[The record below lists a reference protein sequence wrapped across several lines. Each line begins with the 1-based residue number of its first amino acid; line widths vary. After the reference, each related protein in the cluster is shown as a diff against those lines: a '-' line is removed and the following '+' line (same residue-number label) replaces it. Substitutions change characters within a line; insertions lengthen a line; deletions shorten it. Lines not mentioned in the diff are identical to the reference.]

1 MPSRSTILRRALV
14 VCLPL
19 AGAACVLVSI
29 SSGTRVRAIDPRF
42 PYDVKSPV
50 KAHLKDGS
58 TIVYEDG
65 IHVQGNTLTARGN
78 GQRVGALNEYLPLAP
93 IPFDSI
99 VGLETFD
106 REINAPASVLV
117 SAVTMTASFAVDV
130 AAAVLIF
137 GSCPT
142 IYADSAGKPALEA
155 EIFARRISPLL
166 EARDIDLLKT
176 RGDSAGVIT
185 LDVRN
190 EALETHYINHLE
202 LLEVRHDP
210 RTQVIP
216 DEHGRPLVVSD
227 FSAPASARD
236 RAGRDVRAT
245 LARADRDVFTTD
257 SVTLARATGE
267 DPGDYIELAFPRPR
281 GDSAVIGLE
290 LRSSLLNTV
299 LLYDLIL
306 GAPGARSIDWLQ
318 RDMHR
323 IVPMIQ
329 FGQWY
334 RKNFGLR
341 VAVREGHGWREI
353 ERHPTY
359 GPVAWRRAA
368 TVVPVLEEDSLRVRL
383 SFTADEWRIDWVG
396 VAADFMRPRP
406 RLIGVTRVRSDNDS
420 LATVAKRNLRAADD
434 RYVRTQPGDR
444 FWASFDV
451 GPAPKDS
458 ARTFLL
464 ASQGYYIEWIRG
476 KWLQSDS
483 GNVAPFVPSS
493 ASLEKALRL
502 WASQRNSA
510 DQKFYSTRI
519 PVRKS

>member
-1 MPSRSTILRRALV
+1 MFRRTLV
-14 VCLPL
+14 ACLPL

-29 SSGTRVRAIDPRF
+29 SRGTQVRALDPRQ

-65 IHVQGNTLTARGN
+65 IHVQGNTLMARGN
-78 GQRVGALNEYLPLAP
+78 GRRVGALNEYLPLEP
-93 IPFDSI
+93 IPFDSV
-99 VGLETFD
+99 VGLETFERD
-106 REINAPASVLV
+106 VNRPASALV
-117 SAVTMTASFAVDV
+117 SAVTMTASFVADV
-130 AAAVLIF
+130 AAAVIIF

-142 IYADSAGKPALEA
+142 VYADSAGKPALEA
-155 EIFARRISPLL
+155 ELFARRISPLL
-166 EARDIDLLKT
+166 EAREIDLLKT
-176 RGDSAGVIT
+176 RGDSAGVVT
-185 LDVRN
+185 LDVHN

-210 RTQVIP
+210 RMQVIP
-216 DEHGRPLVVSD
+216 DEHGRPLVVGD

-236 RAGRDVRAT
+236 RANRDVRAT
-245 LARADRDVFTTD
+245 LARADRHVFTTD
-257 SVTLARATGE
+257 SVVLARATGE
-267 DPGDYIELAFPRPR
+267 DPGDYIDLAFPRPA

-299 LLYDLIL
+299 LLYDLML
-306 GAPGARSIDWLQ
+306 AAPGARSIDWLE

-323 IVPMIQ
+323 IGPMIQ

-341 VAVREGHGWREI
+341 IAVRDGKRWREI

-396 VAADFMRPRP
+396 MSPTFTRPRP
-406 RLIGVTRVRSDNDS
+406 RLIGVTRVRADNDS
-420 LATVAKRNLRAADD
+420 LAAVAKRNLRAADD

-444 FWASFDV
+444 FWVSFDV

-464 ASQGYYIEWIRG
+464 ASQGYYLEWIRG
-476 KWLQSDS
+476 KWLARDS
-483 GNVAPFVPSS
+483 GDVAPFVPSS